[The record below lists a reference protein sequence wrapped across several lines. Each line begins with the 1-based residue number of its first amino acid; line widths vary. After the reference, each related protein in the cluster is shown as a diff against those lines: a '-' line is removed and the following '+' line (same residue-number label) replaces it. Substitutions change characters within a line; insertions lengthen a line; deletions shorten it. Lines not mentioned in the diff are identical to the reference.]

1 MMQVENMVVAQG
13 RNIIVMQG
21 GNMVVAENMVV
32 ELEGGNM
39 VVAWLH
45 HCGMEIH
52 TLHPFLLPV
61 IAMLI

>member
-1 MMQVENMVVAQG
+1 MIQRENMVVMQGWTMAVVQGGRG
-13 RNIIVMQG
+13 RNI
-21 GNMVVAENMVV
+21 
-32 ELEGGNM
+32 

-45 HCGMEIH
+45 HCGMEVH